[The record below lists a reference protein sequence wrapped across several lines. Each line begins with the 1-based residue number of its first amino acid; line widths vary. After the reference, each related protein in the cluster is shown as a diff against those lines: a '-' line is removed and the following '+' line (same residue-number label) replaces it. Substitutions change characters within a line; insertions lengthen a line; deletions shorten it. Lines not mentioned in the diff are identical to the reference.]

1 MIERSVNLILQ
12 ELNDTLPQLDEPQ
25 VEAFLT
31 ELTRPNRRVL
41 LMGVGRVLIA
51 LKAWVK
57 RLSHLGIDINYVG
70 SENEQPLHEGDLLV
84 VGSSSG
90 ESVLPVAIA
99 TIAKK
104 LGATVAYVG
113 CSPESTVSRLAETRL
128 LLRGRTKYACANEYP
143 SRQPMSQ
150 LFEQQLFLL
159 GDVIALELMARNGWT
174 EADIKR
180 HHANLA

>member
-1 MIERSVNLILQ
+1 MIERSIDLILR
-12 ELNDTLPQLDEPQ
+12 ELNETLPKLDEAQ
-25 VEAFLT
+25 FEAFLT

-70 SENEQPLHEGDLLV
+70 SENEQPVHEGDLLV

-90 ESVLPVAIA
+90 ESALPVAIA
-99 TIAKK
+99 GIAKK
-104 LGATVAYVG
+104 LGANVAYVG
-113 CSPESTVSRLAETRL
+113 CSPESTVAKLADVKL
-128 LLRGRTKYACANEYP
+128 LLHGRTKYACANEYP
-143 SRQPMSQ
+143 SQQPISQ

-174 EADIKR
+174 EADIKH
-180 HHANLA
+180 HHANLE